1 MREAELVD
9 AASPGLHDTRDA
21 VSPVPYSTR
30 DRDQVIRSHQ
40 TDRVREADVM
50 DAASSSLQ
58 AKWDREVAT
67 FPECTRPCIHHQLL
81 KSVQVCHR
89 MCTVQ
94 RVI

>member
-9 AASPGLHDTRDA
+9 AASPGLHDTLDA

-50 DAASSSLQ
+50 DAASSSPSQ
-58 AKWDREVAT
+58 MGQGSSH
-67 FPECTRPCIHHQLL
+67 FP
-81 KSVQVCHR
+81 R
-89 MCTVQ
+89 MHSSMHSPSTPKVSTGMS
-94 RVI
+94 